1 MTPWGACRDSSCCEL
16 ADLSSGQTQE
26 LALGP
31 APLPWGTAVPCRK
44 GRLRSLAE
52 WGHGEQHERRTSV

>member
-44 GRLRSLAE
+44 GRLGSLA
-52 WGHGEQHERRTSV
+52 